1 MPTSE
6 SSVGASIL
14 SGCVVSKQ
22 PLGRDLPPTRLML
35 RREPDD
41 QGQETRKTS
50 QGRRPEH
57 WAMGTG
63 AGIDPQ
69 T

>member
-1 MPTSE
+1 
-6 SSVGASIL
+6 
-14 SGCVVSKQ
+14 
-22 PLGRDLPPTRLML
+22 ML

-41 QGQETRKTS
+41 QGQETRKTIE
-50 QGRRPEH
+50 GRRPEH

-69 T
+69 HEDVHRAHFERHAQLHDS